1 MGPSDQDSRRA
12 LCVQGDN
19 RALTAFVR
27 GEIKQGQLDEAW
39 NVFNAA
45 AEAKKR
51 AIGLSN
57 AIADEIS
64 DVSNKLID
72 SEFKRPAHESEMA
85 LWWNLY
91 EETREELLKDRDKVC
106 LCVLALISCR
116 RGPVTF
122 RDALDFIYGPAPD
135 GKETQPLALEI
146 IEGWKT
152 SAL

>member
-1 MGPSDQDSRRA
+1 MTMMGPSDQDSRRA

-72 SEFKRPAHESEMA
+72 SEFKRPAHRIRNGPVVESIRRDEGRA
-85 LWWNLY
+85 LK
-91 EETREELLKDRDKVC
+91 RRDKFAFAC
-106 LCVLALISCR
+106 WR
-116 RGPVTF
+116 
-122 RDALDFIYGPAPD
+122 
-135 GKETQPLALEI
+135 
-146 IEGWKT
+146 
-152 SAL
+152 